1 MYSDSSLK
9 IEVQCHAERRS
20 EGKMRVIRLRSYIIS
35 LPFVSLSQLFEGTH
49 VTIYNQERIIEE
61 VHQ

>member
-1 MYSDSSLK
+1 M
-9 IEVQCHAERRS
+9 QRERRS